1 MDLPYRSL
9 FLPRKKGVLSHNS
22 AKKQQKKAELRMSYK
37 LQSAGNKVGIV
48 RYKLA
53 IVGYKV

>member
-1 MDLPYRSL
+1 MDLPYRIL

-22 AKKQQKKAELRMSYK
+22 AKKKKGRIMSYK